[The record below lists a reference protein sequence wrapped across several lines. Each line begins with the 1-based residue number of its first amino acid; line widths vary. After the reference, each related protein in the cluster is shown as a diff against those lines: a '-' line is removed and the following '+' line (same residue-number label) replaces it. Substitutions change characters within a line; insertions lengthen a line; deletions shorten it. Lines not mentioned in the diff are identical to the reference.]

1 MACVHAGRA
10 LYGHLLAA
18 GVRIHELHD
27 GVLHAKV
34 ATIDGVWSSI
44 GSSNLDRRSY
54 VYNNEI
60 DAIVLGPD
68 MAAGVEAML
77 RDWIGRARVVTL
89 EAWRE
94 RTWGERTG
102 ELAAR
107 VWSRY
112 M

>member
-1 MACVHAGRA
+1 
-10 LYGHLLAA
+10 
-18 GVRIHELHD
+18 
-27 GVLHAKV
+27 
-34 ATIDGVWSSI
+34 
-44 GSSNLDRRSY
+44 
-54 VYNNEI
+54 
-60 DAIVLGPD
+60 

-94 RTWGERTG
+94 RTWGEWTG